1 MDDDARTLL
10 ALLSPAVER
19 AEEFGV
25 QQQLLSAQ
33 IAQTTLEAEQAR
45 ERLLETRNE
54 LAALRAAEL
63 ARAKQ
68 EADDI
73 VAAARAEEATVYARI
88 VQRQRRFESKCAKER
103 ARLQALT
110 DKEEEIQA
118 RAAAMRACVAA
129 DGPDEFVEL
138 RVGGQ
143 LFETT
148 IRSLTRFPHSVL
160 AVLWHQ
166 HRTASGPSGPLRVD
180 GDPSHFHLILNYLR
194 SGKLPITK
202 DVSQLQWLEAQAEE
216 YKLNGKDELADLCR
230 AQRRLNPPPQPGAL
244 SFTSTPGFSAEA
256 NPFAPKPQVPTFSF
270 GATPVFGATAPSNPF
285 APKKAAAITFTYA
298 LVSNAAAPS
307 NTFTPKPQFGAPAA
321 PPLSFDAPAPAAGGF
336 AGGGACSSS
345 PFGSP
350 AAASPPGAPAASLF
364 GMPSATPAASA
375 FGAAAPAPAASLF
388 GMPSATPAASAFGA
402 AAPAPAAS
410 LFGMP
415 SAAPAASA
423 FGAAAAAPAAS
434 VFGIP
439 SAAAASS
446 AFRAPAAAPAAC
458 FFGGGAAAPAA
469 SVFGM
474 SSAAPAASVFGAAA
488 AAPAASLFGAT
499 AELAPAYSLFD
510 AAGSSTLSC
519 GSTAAAR
526 FRAAITT
533 SATPAPPALG
543 DFGAGSSDGSIF
555 GAPAAGL

>member
-230 AQRRLNPPPQPGAL
+230 AQRRLNPPPQPGAF

-364 GMPSATPAASA
+364 GMPSA
-375 FGAAAPAPAASLF
+375 
-388 GMPSATPAASAFGA
+388 
-402 AAPAPAAS
+402 
-410 LFGMP
+410 
-415 SAAPAASA
+415 APAASA

-434 VFGIP
+434 VFAIP

-474 SSAAPAASVFGAAA
+474 SSAAPAASVFGAAAAAPAVSVFGSGA